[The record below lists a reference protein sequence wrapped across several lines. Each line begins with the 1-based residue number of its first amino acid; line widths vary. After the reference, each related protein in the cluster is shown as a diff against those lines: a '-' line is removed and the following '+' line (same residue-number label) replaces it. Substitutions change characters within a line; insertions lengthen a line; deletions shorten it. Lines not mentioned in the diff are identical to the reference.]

1 MKGWLF
7 MKKNIHHQP
16 IGESVTDFEP
26 LNFPDIKQLDGRYSS
41 LVKLS
46 KSHINDLFNVLCNED
61 NDANWTY
68 LFSEPI
74 HDYDVFA
81 DYIKGLMS
89 NVNSYYFAIIDHNC
103 QKALGYLSL
112 MNIDSIN
119 GKIEVGNVH
128 YSNQLKKTKV
138 ATEVQY
144 LLAKYVFEQLGYRRY
159 EWKCDSLNEPS
170 RKAALRLGFMYEGMF
185 RQAVIYKGRNRDT
198 TWYSMIDKEW
208 PVLNERFEQWLSPN
222 NFDEDGQQRIRL
234 QDINRARD

>member
-1 MKGWLF
+1 
-7 MKKNIHHQP
+7 
-16 IGESVTDFEP
+16 
-26 LNFPDIKQLDGRYSS
+26 
-41 LVKLS
+41 
-46 KSHINDLFNVLCNED
+46 
-61 NDANWTY
+61 
-68 LFSEPI
+68 
-74 HDYDVFA
+74 
-81 DYIKGLMS
+81 MS